1 MLKLFF
7 RMLLPL
13 ALMSSASPLWAFDA
27 SKVPPIKQTSA
38 GLYLDAREAYAL
50 KDKLGSNA
58 LFIDIRTRSEV
69 AYLGMPQA
77 VDVHIPYMEHPFDAP
92 WDDKNARFLL
102 EPNNDFGPELA
113 RRMSEK
119 HLDKSSVI
127 ILMCRSG
134 DRSAK
139 AANLLADL
147 GYRQVYTVVD
157 GFEGDLVASGPQSG
171 QRLVNGWKNAGLP
184 WSYKLD
190 KVRLYFPKN

>member
-13 ALMSSASPLWAFDA
+13 ALMFLASSLWAFDA

-38 GLYLDAREAYAL
+38 GLYLDAREANAL
-50 KDKLGSNA
+50 KEKLGSDA
-58 LFIDIRTRSEV
+58 LFVDIRTRSEV

-119 HLDKSSVI
+119 RLNKSSVI

-139 AANLLADL
+139 AANLLMDL
-147 GYRQVYTVVD
+147 GYQQVYSVVD
-157 GFEGDLVASGPQSG
+157 GFEGDLAATGPQSG
-171 QRLVNGWKNAGLP
+171 QRVINGWKNAGLP

-190 KVRLYFPKN
+190 KTRLYFSKN